1 MDAKR
6 LNSLDKIT
14 QLIYIIWFQSQ
25 FDAIEKERHKMKH
38 YLLTLIIL
46 FVLGCGPSPFEFPIP
61 DDDSADDDSA
71 EDYYWTD
78 DDTEESL

>member
-1 MDAKR
+1 
-6 LNSLDKIT
+6 
-14 QLIYIIWFQSQ
+14 
-25 FDAIEKERHKMKH
+25 MKH